1 MGRLCRGGFLFVLL
15 LAFALPARAADPILM
30 FLLGFARNVI
40 ERQIEESLNAPPAAA
55 PLPDLGKTYPGTT
68 VEPKIVRRLI
78 DDSFLYLSEEQREE
92 IFASFNK
99 ALLNPRNAAIRG
111 QLIEHF
117 AHKALAV
124 RAAQLRLSQLA
135 YREKEMLAEEFSQE
149 IAGIPDSEV
158 ELLRGVL
165 EKGLLPVPMDLNQLF
180 LAALNERPRPAPA
193 APLPPMAAQPS
204 PGS

>member
-1 MGRLCRGGFLFVLL
+1 MRRLCSRGLFFILL
-15 LAFALPARAADPILM
+15 LACALPARAADPILM

-40 ERQIEESLNAPPAAA
+40 ERQVVEAMNAPPEPV

-92 IFASFNK
+92 IFTSFNK

-135 YREKEMLAEEFSQE
+135 YREKEMLAEEFGQE
-149 IAGIPDSEV
+149 VAGIPDSEA

-180 LAALNERPRPAPA
+180 LAALNERPRPAAA